1 MFMRR
6 FWFVSAV
13 VFSLF
18 YTYMFIGTICGFVPP
33 DETTQS
39 LGCYFIVA
47 YWLKEAVETWKK
59 GLW

>member
-1 MFMRR
+1 MLMRR

-39 LGCYFIVA
+39 LGCYFVVT